1 MGYLYDACDQISD
14 FCHQQLLRK
23 MQRKISWTDGRTE
36 VKQYT
41 LLSLRGAGVKLCV
54 FSINM
59 QWNSEVISLN
69 KAIYHRATF
78 SLQNN
83 DLKQTPLDIFLLHN
97 HIQGLGQKKI
107 YVCLWSP
114 DPPYF
119 STADPNLFNRQLFHP
134 NFC

>member
-1 MGYLYDACDQISD
+1 MAYLYEACDQISD
-14 FCHQQLLRK
+14 SCHQQLLRK

-107 YVCLWSP
+107 YVCLRPP

-119 STADPNLFNRQLFHP
+119 STADPNLFYRQLFHP